1 MQLVQNKMLRTLN
14 GTKLKDKV
22 STASLL
28 AKFNVLSVNQINA
41 QIKLQQVWK
50 ALHVEDYPL
59 QIKLQLAST
68 TGINTRASESKRPV
82 EIGKSNLAQS
92 TSTSDAIRIWNLA
105 PDSIK
110 LCLTV
115 YKVKK
120 AIKEFVKSL
129 PI

>member
-22 STASLL
+22 STVSLL

-41 QIKLQQVWK
+41 QIKL
-50 ALHVEDYPL
+50 HVEDYPL
-59 QIKLQLAST
+59 QIKQQSATT
-68 TGINTRASESKRPV
+68 TGINTRASENKRPV
-82 EIGKSNLAQS
+82 EIGKTNLAQS

-115 YKVKK
+115 YQVKR